1 MALSEKH
8 RSSIYQGLLQFLGEE
23 EAQALLSQFPARDL
37 DEPVTKEFV
46 RAEISDVRSQLR
58 AEIADVR
65 TEAAEF
71 RGEVRAEFAVVHGEF
86 AAVRGEIAQLE
97 GRMNE
102 RFREMTM
109 WVAGALIAGLGAS
122 AGIGAGIAALAG

>member
-1 MALSEKH
+1 M
-8 RSSIYQGLLQFLGEE
+8 RSTIIGG
-23 EAQALLSQFPARDL
+23 
-37 DEPVTKEFV
+37 
-46 RAEISDVRSQLR
+46 
-58 AEIADVR
+58 VR
-65 TEAAEF
+65 T
-71 RGEVRAEFAVVHGEF
+71 F

-97 GRMNE
+97 GRINE

>member
-1 MALSEKH
+1 MSSTIIGGVRTMALSEKH

-37 DEPVTKEFV
+37 DVPVTKEFV
-46 RAEISDVRSQLR
+46 RAEIAEVRS
-58 AEIADVR
+58 EIAS
-65 TEAAEF
+65 
-71 RGEVRAEFAVVHGEF
+71 
-86 AAVRGEIAQLE
+86 VRGEIAQLE
-97 GRMNE
+97 GRMND

>member
-37 DEPVTKEFV
+37 DVPVTKEFV
-46 RAEISDVRSQLR
+46 RAEIAEVRS
-58 AEIADVR
+58 EIAS
-65 TEAAEF
+65 
-71 RGEVRAEFAVVHGEF
+71 
-86 AAVRGEIAQLE
+86 VRGEIAQLE
-97 GRMNE
+97 GRMND